1 MATAT
6 FDLSSFDRDLPKIHN
21 QSSFPIFHIRPFQKS
36 VIFRLDS
43 KEIEED
49 QIKHFSKQ
57 IHGFLMNIFQCSYKV
72 MKEEFEQ
79 LKIFSSVY
87 LFEKS
92 IRPNH
97 ILYGIS
103 NDQGLCGVLKQIKM
117 NQDQDIYF
125 ISPTMAK
132 FDIEILFKNSFPDAK
147 LSKKSYAF
155 LIQLLQGLIHLL

>member
-1 MATAT
+1 VIYR
-6 FDLSSFDRDLPKIHN
+6 FDK
-21 QSSFPIFHIRPFQKS
+21 
-36 VIFRLDS
+36 
-43 KEIEED
+43 KEISED

-57 IHGFLMNIFQCSYKV
+57 MHVFLSSVFQYSYKI

-79 LKIFSSVY
+79 LKCFSAY
-87 LFEKS
+87 YHFEKS

-97 ILYGIS
+97 ILYGIAK
-103 NDQGLCGVLKQIKM
+103 DQALCGVLQQIQINKE
-117 NQDQDIYF
+117 QDIYF

-147 LSKKSYAF
+147 ISKKGYGF